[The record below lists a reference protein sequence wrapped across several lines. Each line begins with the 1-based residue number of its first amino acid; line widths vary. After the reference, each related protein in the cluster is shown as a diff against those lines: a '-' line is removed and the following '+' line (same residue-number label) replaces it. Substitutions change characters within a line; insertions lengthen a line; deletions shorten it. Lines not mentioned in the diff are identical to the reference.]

1 MRSPRSRSRS
11 ARALAVAIAIT
22 HAWLAGTPA
31 AAAPTATSGA
41 ETSASTPADVDSA
54 EDLYAKLD
62 YEHANEAAKRA
73 LDKGGL
79 SHDDVVRTY
88 RVLAITN
95 AILGSSD
102 ASRDAFFE
110 LLTCE
115 PTFEVDTSLGPKVTA
130 PFSEAKGR
138 FRSLLTVPGIDVS
151 TSIDTAGGTLKITA
165 RNPTRVAKRVVVGYR
180 WGASGAYVTET
191 AASDTTTNIDVA
203 AAPTGRSRLD
213 YYATALDAK
222 GNVVFETG
230 NTRAPKSFFA
240 EEHRAAGAAK
250 GKKGDDEGSFIGSTA
265 FWLLAGA
272 VVAGGGTALYFGLRP
287 SDPPTSASLLPILTC
302 GTDRCR

>member
-1 MRSPRSRSRS
+1 MRFSRSRSRN
-11 ARALAVAIAIT
+11 ARALAVAIAIG
-22 HAWLAGTPA
+22 HAWLVGSPA
-31 AAAPTATSGA
+31 RAAQTGKATE

-79 SHDDVVRTY
+79 GHDDVVRTY

-95 AILGSSD
+95 AILGASD

-115 PTFEVDTSLGPKVTA
+115 PTFELDPSLGPKVSA

-138 FRSLLTVPGIDVS
+138 FRSLLTMPGLDVS
-151 TSIDTAGGTLKITA
+151 VSVDTAGGTLKITA

-191 AASDTTTNIDVA
+191 AAADTTTNIDVA

-240 EEHRAAGAAK
+240 EEHRAGSAAK
-250 GKKGDDEGSFIGSTA
+250 GGKRDDEGSFVGSTA

-287 SDPPTSASLLPILTC
+287 SDPPTSASLLPVLTC
-302 GTDRCR
+302 GAERCR